1 MDLYTIVRR
10 NAWKTPEDLEAAA
23 ARSNEVNAEM
33 ADDVRWIR
41 SYILAEE
48 GGASGS
54 MCIYEATGP
63 EAIREHARRSDM
75 PADEII
81 AIADTVVV
89 NDDPQAAA

>member
-10 NAWKTPEDLEAAA
+10 NAWKTPEELEAAA
-23 ARSNEVNAEM
+23 ERSNRVNEEM

-41 SYILAEE
+41 SYVLAED

-54 MCIYEATGP
+54 VCIYEATGP
-63 EAIREHARRSDM
+63 DAIREHARRSDM

-81 AIADTVVV
+81 PIADTVVV
-89 NDDPQAAA
+89 NDDPQAAG